1 MNRKQIAI
9 DFAKSLNHKEIE
21 KIILFGSVAREEDN
35 EKSDIDILI
44 ITSKESDKMKIRD
57 DIYTK
62 TFDIMLKTGEFIS
75 AKIKSIEHYNKYKNF
90 SFFVNVEN
98 DGIIIPLGDG

>member
-1 MNRKQIAI
+1 MDRKQIAI
-9 DFAKSLNHKEIE
+9 DFAKSLNHEEIE
-21 KIILFGSVAREEDN
+21 KIILFGSVARGDDN

-44 ITSKESDKMKIRD
+44 ITTKESDKMKIRD

-75 AKIKSIEHYNKYKNF
+75 TKIKSIEYYNKYKDF
-90 SFFVNVEN
+90 SFFINANN
-98 DGIIIPLGDG
+98 DGIIIP